1 MIKLAIAS
9 ALTLA
14 AFSASAQMYGEVG
27 YTAVKYEQNSFGDNV
42 KSSPSA
48 VRGVLGFEIN
58 PNLAIEGMVGLGLG
72 DDKITVNGVSYP
84 HTKLAIDSMLGLY
97 VKPKFMLGPDLEGF
111 VRLGF
116 AQLKGTATEY
126 GQKYSETESSFSYG
140 LGFSYALNPK
150 TSLNVDYMS
159 YLDKNDTKVDGFT
172 FGVGYKF

>member
-14 AFSASAQMYGEVG
+14 AFSASAQMYGELG
-27 YTAVKYEQNSFGDNV
+27 YTAVKFEANVDGDNL

-48 VRGVLGFEIN
+48 IRGVLGFEIN

-72 DDKITVNGVSYP
+72 DDKVTFNGRTVPGI
-84 HTKLAIDSMLGLY
+84 KMDIDSMLGLY
-97 VKPKFMLGPDLEGF
+97 VKPKFILGPDLEGF

-116 AQLKGTATEY
+116 AQLKGSVSGY
-126 GQKYSETESSFSYG
+126 GQQVTDNESSFSYG
-140 LGFSYALNPK
+140 LGFSYTLNPK

-159 YLDKNDTKVDGFT
+159 YLDKNDAKINGFT